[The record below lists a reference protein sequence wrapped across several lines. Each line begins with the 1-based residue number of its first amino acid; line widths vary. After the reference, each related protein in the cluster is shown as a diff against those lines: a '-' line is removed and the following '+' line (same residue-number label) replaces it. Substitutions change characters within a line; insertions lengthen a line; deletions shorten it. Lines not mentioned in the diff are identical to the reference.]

1 MPRIPAA
8 LAAADGMPTD
18 SSSID
23 SFEDDLAM
31 AIALK
36 DWDQSVELVL
46 KGKSNQRGRTFADYD
61 SARGYLSSAV
71 AKSLPD
77 PSIAARLA
85 DLTRELVDQ
94 IAHDLADPDV
104 RRSEVVALSG
114 HLARLEESQAASNAF
129 LRARKELLGKRTR
142 MIGYHGDV
150 PAYVSE
156 LAIVTFTILRHTS
169 DWYLAAFPA
178 NALVSGM

>member
-46 KGKSNQRGRTFADYD
+46 KGKSIQPAITLAYLDQPEDTSQAPLRSLSRILASPHVSPPSPANWSTRSLTISRTQTYVARKLSALVHIWHAWMSRKLQVMRSCALEKSYWA
-61 SARGYLSSAV
+61 SAR
-71 AKSLPD
+71 
-77 PSIAARLA
+77 
-85 DLTRELVDQ
+85 E
-94 IAHDLADPDV
+94 
-104 RRSEVVALSG
+104 
-114 HLARLEESQAASNAF
+114 
-129 LRARKELLGKRTR
+129 
-142 MIGYHGDV
+142 
-150 PAYVSE
+150 
-156 LAIVTFTILRHTS
+156 
-169 DWYLAAFPA
+169 
-178 NALVSGM
+178 